1 MSCFLRTK
9 CTLCGIDMLM
19 LPEQITEM
27 PLLVRPASFRI
38 GDEVISEERWL
49 VCDGCDRALRE
60 EQAADASR
68 DASADAA
75 VAVGANLLQQKG
87 FPLQGQRR

>member
-19 LPEQITEM
+19 LPEQIPEM

-38 GDEVISEERWL
+38 GDEIISEERWL

-68 DASADAA
+68 DARADVAI
-75 VAVGANLLQQKG
+75 AVGADLLREKG
-87 FPLQGQRR
+87 FGLEKEDR